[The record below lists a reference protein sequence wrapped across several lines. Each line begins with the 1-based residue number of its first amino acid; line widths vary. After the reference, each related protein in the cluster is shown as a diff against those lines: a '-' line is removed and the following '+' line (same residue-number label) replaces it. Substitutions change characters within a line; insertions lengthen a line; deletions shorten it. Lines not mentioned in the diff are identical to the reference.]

1 MAGALVSASTGVMES
16 LLCKLS
22 SVLEKGYRRNKR
34 VEKDILFLRNELGS
48 MNAVMKKQVMSKN
61 PDLQV
66 KAWMKELRELAYDIE
81 DVIDA
86 FMLQVEEKSDQPTG
100 IMGFISS
107 SISKLREF
115 VSSSTIAQ
123 EIEELKHQ
131 VLEAS
136 DRRKRYK
143 LDEYTSMDTVEAID
157 PRLTALYAEMGA
169 LVGVDGPR
177 NKIIKLL
184 TEGDLEGEFGKQ
196 LIKLVSIVGFGGMGK
211 TTLANQ
217 VYQKIKGLFDC
228 TCFVFVSQRPNMKKI
243 LVDLLSELGSASN
256 MWEDEIQLINRIRDF
271 LHDKRFLIVID
282 DIWSISAWEILK
294 CALPENC
301 FGSCIITTTRILDV
315 ATSCC
320 SSFNGNIY
328 RIEPLNDKN
337 ARKLFCKR
345 IFHTDSCPTHLEG
358 LSKAILRKCGGLPL
372 AILHIASLLATKSDT
387 KDEWELVLNSIGS
400 ALENSHTL
408 QGTKKILLLSF
419 YDLPPHLKTCLLY
432 LSIYPEDYKI
442 ATKGLIMRLIA
453 EGFIAE
459 ERGKRLDQVAQ
470 SYINDLINRSMVLPV
485 DIGYDGHVQSFQ
497 VHDLVLNIIQSMS
510 AEENFVTIIDG
521 QQSSSLPKKI
531 RRLSLHINDSED
543 ALMGTT
549 IANQNYVRSLTIF
562 GFTKKVPS
570 FSHFHALR
578 VLHLGYC
585 EWLENHHIECV
596 CNMLQ
601 LRYLVIHSNLI
612 SELPEEIGNLQHLV
626 MLNVKF
632 CSIQV
637 LPEAVAKLRKLVW
650 LYVSGVKIPVRIG
663 NMQCLEE
670 LSYIRISSNCIKFA
684 EELGLLRK
692 LRHLGITVEDP
703 CEMEDH
709 GRRYREALLSSIY
722 QLGRHNLQSLS
733 FDYRGHE
740 DFILDSSMGS
750 CFAAEHLQQL
760 VIQKPLSRIPTWM
773 SSLVNLIHLDLNI
786 SRMDADD
793 INILKHIATL
803 VFLRLV
809 FTGNV
814 NSTRIVIEDRGFEY
828 LKEFHVMCFISGMW
842 LRFAPGA
849 MPKLQ
854 RYHLTLK
861 LQEAKSTCDDF
872 DLGLKHLESLQH
884 VSVAIVPVSAT
895 NMEATVVAE
904 AAIRKETSIH
914 PNQPIVEIGTWQ

>member
-196 LIKLVSIVGFGGMGK
+196 LIKLVSIVGFGWYGQDHSRKPG
-211 TTLANQ
+211 
-217 VYQKIKGLFDC
+217 VSEIKGLFDC

-243 LVDLLSELGSASN
+243 LVDLLSALGSASN

-337 ARKLFCKR
+337 ARKL
-345 IFHTDSCPTHLEG
+345 CPTHLEG

-387 KDEWELVLNSIGS
+387 KDEWELVLNSI
-400 ALENSHTL
+400 AILCKER
-408 QGTKKILLLSF
+408 KKILLLSF

-601 LRYLVIHSNLI
+601 NWKFTTLSDA
-612 SELPEEIGNLQHLV
+612 ECEILFHTSTSRG
-626 MLNVKF
+626 
-632 CSIQV
+632 C
-637 LPEAVAKLRKLVW
+637 AKLRKLVW
-650 LYVSGVKIPVRIG
+650 LYVSGVKLPVRIG

-786 SRMDADD
+786 SRMDAD
-793 INILKHIATL
+793 
-803 VFLRLV
+803 
-809 FTGNV
+809 
-814 NSTRIVIEDRGFEY
+814 E
-828 LKEFHVMCFISGMW
+828 
-842 LRFAPGA
+842 
-849 MPKLQ
+849 
-854 RYHLTLK
+854 LTY
-861 LQEAKSTCDDF
+861 SNT
-872 DLGLKHLESLQH
+872 
-884 VSVAIVPVSAT
+884 
-895 NMEATVVAE
+895 
-904 AAIRKETSIH
+904 
-914 PNQPIVEIGTWQ
+914 